1 MVGTLKEYFSYI
13 VLYIK
18 NHLYFYFNF
27 LNMYF
32 YDNWEGHSLT
42 IVLKSE
48 FEIRYSRGA

>member
-1 MVGTLKEYFSYI
+1 MVGILKEYFSYI

-18 NHLYFYFNF
+18 NYLYFYFNF

-32 YDNWEGHSLT
+32 YDNWEGYFLI

-48 FEIRYSRGA
+48 FEIRYLCGV